1 MASRGIPVSCEVD
14 IYGALSEYIGLCISN
29 DAVTLLDINNSVP
42 KYIYDED
49 IKGKYDY
56 KLTDTFMGF
65 HCGNTPACKMCESRA
80 VKYQLIQHRLLE
92 PAGSEP
98 DFTRGTLE
106 GDIAASDITF
116 YRLQCNSEGELV
128 AYVAEG
134 EVLRCTDKILWWYRY
149 LRYQRNGKILS
160 SRTDRGQLSA
170 SRSSYVRTLRKTV
183 LRSSEI
189 PRTGCKEDWLQPA
202 GRCKISD
209 RKSMGLIYTF

>member
-1 MASRGIPVSCEVD
+1 M
-14 IYGALSEYIGLCISN
+14 LLLCLIST
-29 DAVTLLDINNSVP
+29 TLFRQ
-42 KYIYDED
+42 YIYDED

-92 PAGSEP
+92 PAGSDP

-134 EVLRCTDKILWWYRY
+134 EVLGCTDKILWWYRY

-170 SRSSYVRTLRKTV
+170 SRSSYVRTLWK
-183 LRSSEI
+183 SSSIEVVKFLGLDVKKI
-189 PRTGCKEDWLQPA
+189 GYNQPA
-202 GRCKISD
+202 GVRYPTENPW
-209 RKSMGLIYTF
+209 G